1 MPTPSCCDRLTL
13 RVVLLKV
20 SPLVARLISVL
31 DDLSLEELHDI
42 SVIGRNLRDVY
53 PCSWDAKAGQA
64 AHDFAPN
71 RSTFFV
77 LMVLGDLLCRDS
89 RARSVH

>member
-1 MPTPSCCDRLTL
+1 
-13 RVVLLKV
+13 LLKV

-53 PCSWDAKAGQA
+53 PVQLGCQGRTSC
-64 AHDFAPN
+64 HDFAPN

>member
-1 MPTPSCCDRLTL
+1 MPTPICCDRLTL

-42 SVIGRNLRDVY
+42 SVIGRNLRDAY

-64 AHDFAPN
+64 AMIL
-71 RSTFFV
+71 RQT
-77 LMVLGDLLCRDS
+77 DLRFSC
-89 RARSVH
+89 

>member
-20 SPLVARLISVL
+20 SPFVARLISVL

-42 SVIGRNLRDVY
+42 SVIERNLRDVY

-64 AHDFAPN
+64 AMIL
-71 RSTFFV
+71 RQT
-77 LMVLGDLLCRDS
+77 DLRFSC
-89 RARSVH
+89 